1 MHNIISDK
9 FKDLRSHSTNYKN
22 KFVSAKPFP
31 YIEIDNFF
39 DEKFLNNILDSFPK
53 MSENKHNFNRNNKA
67 EVKFATNLPENIPD
81 NINKFIEYLNSYF
94 FLNFLKDL
102 TGIKEKLIPDPYLE
116 GAGLHEIKTGGFLK
130 IHSDFNLHPE
140 LKLNRRL
147 NLLIYLNKN
156 WKQEWGG
163 HLELWDRDMKSCKV
177 KIPPLFNKMVIFNT
191 TDFSFHGHPE
201 PLNCPNNVT
210 RKSIALYYY
219 TNGRPSNEINFEN
232 GHMDRPTLFQK
243 RPGTSDD
250 FLKTGEIVKR
260 AEYKKIFGKFYI
272 KKKVKY

>member
-1 MHNIISDK
+1 MHNIISEK
-9 FKDLRSHSTNYKN
+9 FKDLRTHSTNYKN

-53 MSENKHNFNRNNKA
+53 MNENKHNFNRNNKA

-147 NLLIYLNKN
+147 NLLIYLNKD

-219 TNGRPSNEINFEN
+219 TNGRPYNEINFEN

>member
-1 MHNIISDK
+1 MHNIISEK
-9 FKDLRSHSTNYKN
+9 FKDLRNYATNYKS

-39 DEKFLNNILDSFPK
+39 DEKFLNNILEVFPK

-81 NINKFIEYLNSYF
+81 NINNFIEYLNSYF
-94 FLNFLKDL
+94 FLNFLQDL

-147 NLLIYLNKN
+147 NLLIYLNKD
-156 WKQEWGG
+156 WKEEWGG
-163 HLELWDRDMKSCKV
+163 HLELWDRNMKSCKV

-201 PLNCPNNVT
+201 PLNCPDDVT

-232 GHMDRPTLFQK
+232 GHMDRPTLFQR

-250 FLKTGEIVKR
+250 FLKTGEIVNR
-260 AEYKKIFGKFYI
+260 VEYKKIFGKFYL

>member
-1 MHNIISDK
+1 MHNIISEK
-9 FKDLRSHSTNYKN
+9 FKDLRTHSTNYKN

-147 NLLIYLNKN
+147 NLLIYLNKD

>member
-9 FKDLRSHSTNYKN
+9 FKDLRSHSINYKN

-39 DEKFLNNILDSFPK
+39 NEKFLNNILDSFPK

-147 NLLIYLNKN
+147 NLLIYLNKD

-250 FLKTGEIVKR
+250 FLKTGEIVNR
-260 AEYKKIFGKFYI
+260 VEYKKIFGKFYI

>member
-147 NLLIYLNKN
+147 NLLIYLNKD

>member
-9 FKDLRSHSTNYKN
+9 FKDLRSHSINYKN

-39 DEKFLNNILDSFPK
+39 NEKFLNNILDSFPK

-147 NLLIYLNKN
+147 NLLIYLNKD

-177 KIPPLFNKMVIFNT
+177 KIPPVFNKMVIFNT

-250 FLKTGEIVKR
+250 FLKTGEIVNR
-260 AEYKKIFGKFYI
+260 VEYKKIFGKFYL

>member
-1 MHNIISDK
+1 MHNIISEK
-9 FKDLRSHSTNYKN
+9 FKDLRTHSTNYKN

-53 MSENKHNFNRNNKA
+53 MNENKHNFNRNNKA

-147 NLLIYLNKN
+147 NLLIYLNKD

>member
-1 MHNIISDK
+1 MHNIISEK
-9 FKDLRSHSTNYKN
+9 FKDLRTHSTNYKN

-147 NLLIYLNKN
+147 NLLIYLNKD

-177 KIPPLFNKMVIFNT
+177 KIPPVFNKMVIFNT